1 MNTNIETLP
10 FDLSPSRLDVVRLVQ
25 VTDSHIFAD
34 PDGCLLG
41 LNTRES
47 FEAVCARVDREEW
60 RPDALLA
67 TGDLSQDASPEAY
80 KYLADY
86 FQDLKIPSFWIAGN
100 HDNPEAME
108 MFLSNAKVS
117 AAKHLFV
124 GHWQVILLDSSVPGK
139 VHGELADKELEFL
152 DKALSRYKDK
162 HSLVVLHH
170 QPIDVGSKWLDNIG
184 LKNHQAFHKIIK
196 KHSNVKSVLWGHVH
210 QEFQKMID
218 GVSWI
223 ASPSSCVQ
231 FKPGSEDFSADT
243 QAPGYRYLN
252 LYSDGRIESVVH
264 RIDNIEFTVDYSIKG
279 Y

>member
-1 MNTNIETLP
+1 MSTNIETLP
-10 FDLSPSRLDVVRLVQ
+10 LDLTPSRLDVVRLVQ
-25 VTDSHIFAD
+25 VTDSHIFAE
-34 PDGCLLG
+34 PEGCLLG

-47 FEAVCARVDREEW
+47 FEAVCARVGREEW

-67 TGDLSQDASPEAY
+67 TGDLAQDASPEAY
-80 KYLADY
+80 KYLGDY
-86 FQDLKIPSFWIAGN
+86 FNKMNIPSFWIAGN

-108 MFLSNAKVS
+108 MYLSNARVS
-117 AAKHLFV
+117 SAKHLLM

-139 VHGELADKELEFL
+139 VHGELDDSQLEFL
-152 DKALSRYKDK
+152 EKSLKRYKDK

-170 QPIDVGSKWLDNIG
+170 QPIDIDCPWLDNIG
-184 LKNHQAFHKIIK
+184 LKNNRAFHKIIQ
-196 KHSNVKSVLWGHVH
+196 KHNNVKGVLWGHIH
-210 QEFQKMID
+210 QEFSKIEK
-218 GVSWI
+218 GIHWI

-231 FKPGSEDFSADT
+231 FTPNSKDFAADKK
-243 QAPGYRYLN
+243 APGYRYLN